1 MPPKYI
7 LVRLVLENKEVL
19 SLSTL
24 WCAKNQCQTN
34 PIYIRMAFDLHR
46 MVRLEYILERV
57 RNMKIDSSQVS
68 MDSGR
73 IHASNTR
80 VTQQTVMKQAGTN
93 VTTYSSNTFLS
104 SYVQYSGTATGSQ
117 NYSQYDSFIRSM
129 PDSDNTQ
136 TLTSDLYT
144 NLANNTVTIEQARSA
159 WQKFHEELINQ
170 LEEFMERIKEQ
181 LLGRGYYDSE
191 SILDLTTSSRPG
203 NFWTRQDYQSITV
216 SETESTRF
224 NSTGSVVTADGRTID
239 FNISMEMS
247 RSFMETSE
255 VVNSQTQYILTDPL
269 VIQLEDAPETISD
282 QKWYFDID
290 GDGTKEEISQLAKGN
305 GFLAL
310 DENGNGIIDDGSEL
324 FGTKSG
330 NGFKDL
336 SVYDEDGNG
345 WIDENDSVYS
355 KLKIWVKD
363 ASGNDKLIGLGQ
375 ADIGAIYLG
384 AANTQFTHKSADTNE
399 TQAVVR
405 QTGFYLHEST
415 GAAGIVQQIDFA
427 TKQPEHVA

>member
-1 MPPKYI
+1 M
-7 LVRLVLENKEVL
+7 
-19 SLSTL
+19 
-24 WCAKNQCQTN
+24 
-34 PIYIRMAFDLHR
+34 
-46 MVRLEYILERV
+46 ERV
-57 RNMKIDSSQVS
+57 RNIKIDSSQVS
-68 MDSGR
+68 IDSGR
-73 IHASNTR
+73 IYTNNTQ
-80 VTQQTVMKQAGTN
+80 VTQQTVMRQPGTN
-93 VTTYSSNTFLS
+93 VTTYSGNTFLS
-104 SYVQYSGTATGSQ
+104 SYVQYSGTAISRG
-117 NYSQYDSFIRSM
+117 NYGQYDSFTNSM
-129 PDSDNTQ
+129 SDSGDTQ

-144 NLANNTVTIEQARSA
+144 NLAYNTVTIEQAKSA
-159 WQKFHEELINQ
+159 WQKYHEEFINR

-181 LLGRGYYDSE
+181 LLGRGYYDSD
-191 SILDLTTSSRPG
+191 SILDLTTSSQPG
-203 NFWTRQDYQSITV
+203 TFWTRQDYQNVTV
-216 SETESTRF
+216 RETEATRF

-255 VVNSQTQYILTDPL
+255 SLTSQTQYILTDPL

-290 GDGTKEEISQLAKGN
+290 GDGVEEEISQLARGN

-310 DENGNGIIDDGSEL
+310 DENGNGKIDDGSEL

-336 SVYDEDGNG
+336 SAYDEDGNG

-375 ADIGAIYLG
+375 ADVGAIYLG
-384 AANTQFTHKSADTNE
+384 AADTQFTHAAADTNE

>member
-1 MPPKYI
+1 M
-7 LVRLVLENKEVL
+7 
-19 SLSTL
+19 
-24 WCAKNQCQTN
+24 
-34 PIYIRMAFDLHR
+34 
-46 MVRLEYILERV
+46 ERV
-57 RNMKIDSSQVS
+57 RNIKIDSSQVS
-68 MDSGR
+68 IDSER
-73 IHASNTR
+73 IYTNNTQ
-80 VTQQTVMKQAGTN
+80 VTQQTVMRQPGTN
-93 VTTYSSNTFLS
+93 VTTYSGSTFLS
-104 SYVQYSGTATGSQ
+104 SYVQYSGTATSRGNS
-117 NYSQYDSFIRSM
+117 SQYDSFTNSM
-129 PDSDNTQ
+129 SDSGDTQ

-144 NLANNTVTIEQARSA
+144 NLAYNTVTIEQAKSA
-159 WQKFHEELINQ
+159 WQKYHEEFINR

-181 LLGRGYYDSE
+181 LLGRGYYDSD
-191 SILDLTTSSRPG
+191 SILDLTTGSQPG
-203 NFWTRQDYQSITV
+203 TFWTRQDYQNVTV
-216 SETESTRF
+216 SEAEATRF

-255 VVNSQTQYILTDPL
+255 SLTSQTQYVLTDPL
-269 VIQLEDAPETISD
+269 VIQLEDAPDTISD

-290 GDGTKEEISQLAKGN
+290 GDGTEEEISQLAKGN

-310 DENGNGIIDDGSEL
+310 DENNNGKIDDGSEL

-336 SVYDEDGNG
+336 SAYDEDGNG

-363 ASGNDKLIGLGQ
+363 ASGNDKLIGLGK
-375 ADIGAIYLG
+375 ADVGAIYLG
-384 AANTQFTHKSADTNE
+384 AADTQFTHAAADTNE

>member
-1 MPPKYI
+1 M
-7 LVRLVLENKEVL
+7 
-19 SLSTL
+19 
-24 WCAKNQCQTN
+24 
-34 PIYIRMAFDLHR
+34 
-46 MVRLEYILERV
+46 ERV
-57 RNMKIDSSQVS
+57 RNIKIDSSQVS
-68 MDSGR
+68 IDSGR
-73 IHASNTR
+73 IYTNNTQ
-80 VTQQTVMKQAGTN
+80 VTQQTVMRQPGTN
-93 VTTYSSNTFLS
+93 VTTYSGSTFLS
-104 SYVQYSGTATGSQ
+104 SYVQYSGTAISRG
-117 NYSQYDSFIRSM
+117 NYGQYDSFTNSM
-129 PDSDNTQ
+129 SDSGDTQ

-144 NLANNTVTIEQARSA
+144 NLAYNTVTIEQAKSA
-159 WQKFHEELINQ
+159 WQKYHEEFINR

-181 LLGRGYYDSE
+181 LLGRGYYDSD
-191 SILDLTTSSRPG
+191 SILDLTTSSQPG
-203 NFWTRQDYQSITV
+203 TFWTRQDYQNVTV
-216 SETESTRF
+216 SETETTRF

-255 VVNSQTQYILTDPL
+255 FLNEQTQYVLTDPL
-269 VIQLEDAPETISD
+269 VIQLEDAPESISD

-290 GDGTKEEISQLAKGN
+290 GDGVEEEISQLAKGN

-310 DENGNGIIDDGSEL
+310 DENGNGKIDDGSEL

-336 SVYDEDGNG
+336 SAYDEDGNG

-375 ADIGAIYLG
+375 ADVGAIYLG
-384 AANTQFTHKSADTNE
+384 AANTQFTHAAADTNE

>member
-1 MPPKYI
+1 
-7 LVRLVLENKEVL
+7 
-19 SLSTL
+19 
-24 WCAKNQCQTN
+24 
-34 PIYIRMAFDLHR
+34 
-46 MVRLEYILERV
+46 
-57 RNMKIDSSQVS
+57 

-73 IHASNTR
+73 IYTNNTQ
-80 VTQQTVMKQAGTN
+80 VTQQTAMRQQGTN
-93 VTTYSSNTFLS
+93 VTSYSGTTFIS
-104 SYVQYSGTATGSQ
+104 SYAQYSGAAISRG
-117 NYSQYDSFIRSM
+117 NYGQYDSFTSSM
-129 PDSDNTQ
+129 PGSGDAQ

-144 NLANNTVTIEQARSA
+144 NLAYNTMSIEQAKSA
-159 WQKFHEELINQ
+159 WQKYHEEFINR

-181 LLGRGYYDSE
+181 LLGRGYYNSD
-191 SILDLTTSSRPG
+191 SILDLNTGSQPG
-203 NFWTRQDYQSITV
+203 TFWTRQDYQSVTV

-255 VVNSQTQYILTDPL
+255 FLNEQTQYVLTDPL
-269 VIQLEDAPETISD
+269 VIRLEDAPDTISD

-290 GDGTKEEISQLAKGN
+290 GDGVQEEISQLAEGN

-310 DENGNGIIDDGSEL
+310 DENGNGKIDDGSEL

-336 SVYDEDGNG
+336 SAYDEDGNG

-355 KLKIWVKD
+355 RLKVWVKD

-384 AANTQFTHKSADTNE
+384 AANTQFTHAAADTNE

-427 TKQPEHVA
+427 AKQPEPAA

>member
-1 MPPKYI
+1 M
-7 LVRLVLENKEVL
+7 
-19 SLSTL
+19 
-24 WCAKNQCQTN
+24 
-34 PIYIRMAFDLHR
+34 
-46 MVRLEYILERV
+46 ERV
-57 RNMKIDSSQVS
+57 RNIKIDSSQVS
-68 MDSGR
+68 IDSGR
-73 IHASNTR
+73 IYTNNTQ
-80 VTQQTVMKQAGTN
+80 VTQQTVMRQPGTN
-93 VTTYSSNTFLS
+93 VTTYSGNTFLS
-104 SYVQYSGTATGSQ
+104 SYVQYSGTAISRG
-117 NYSQYDSFIRSM
+117 NYGQYDSFTNSM
-129 PDSDNTQ
+129 SDSGDTQ

-144 NLANNTVTIEQARSA
+144 NLAYNTVTIEQAKSA
-159 WQKFHEELINQ
+159 WQKYHEEFINR

-181 LLGRGYYDSE
+181 LLGRGYYDSD
-191 SILDLTTSSRPG
+191 SILDLTTSSQPG
-203 NFWTRQDYQSITV
+203 TFWTRQDYQNVTV
-216 SETESTRF
+216 SETEATRF

-247 RSFMETSE
+247 RSFMATSE
-255 VVNSQTQYILTDPL
+255 SLTSQTQYILTDPL

-290 GDGTKEEISQLAKGN
+290 GDGVEEEISQLARGN

-310 DENGNGIIDDGSEL
+310 DENGNGKIDDGSEL

-336 SVYDEDGNG
+336 SAYDEDGNG

-375 ADIGAIYLG
+375 ADVGAIYLG
-384 AANTQFTHKSADTNE
+384 AADTQFTHAAADTNE

>member
-1 MPPKYI
+1 M
-7 LVRLVLENKEVL
+7 
-19 SLSTL
+19 
-24 WCAKNQCQTN
+24 
-34 PIYIRMAFDLHR
+34 
-46 MVRLEYILERV
+46 ERV
-57 RNMKIDSSQVS
+57 RNIKIDSSQVS

-73 IHASNTR
+73 IYTNNTQ
-80 VTQQTVMKQAGTN
+80 VTQQTVMRQQGTN
-93 VTTYSSNTFLS
+93 VTNYSGSTFIN
-104 SYVQYSGTATGSQ
+104 SYAQYSGTAISRR
-117 NYSQYDSFIRSM
+117 NYGQYDSFTSSM
-129 PDSDNTQ
+129 SGSGDTQ

-144 NLANNTVTIEQARSA
+144 NLAYSTLSIEQAKSA
-159 WQKFHEELINQ
+159 WQKYHEEFVNR

-181 LLGRGYYDSE
+181 LLGRGYYDSD
-191 SILDLTTSSRPG
+191 SILDLTTGSQPG
-203 NFWTRQDYQSITV
+203 TFWTRQDYQSITV
-216 SETESTRF
+216 SETESTCF

-255 VVNSQTQYILTDPL
+255 FLNEQTQYVLTDPL
-269 VIQLEDAPETISD
+269 VIQLEDAPDTISD

-290 GDGTKEEISQLAKGN
+290 GDGVQEEISQLAKGN

-310 DENGNGIIDDGSEL
+310 DENGNGKIDDGSEL

-336 SVYDEDGNG
+336 SAYDEDGNG

-363 ASGNDKLIGLGQ
+363 AAGNDKLIGLTQ

-384 AANTQFTHKSADTNE
+384 SANTQFTHTAADTNE

-427 TKQPEHVA
+427 AKQPEHVA

>member
-7 LVRLVLENKEVL
+7 L
-19 SLSTL
+19 
-24 WCAKNQCQTN
+24 
-34 PIYIRMAFDLHR
+34 
-46 MVRLEYILERV
+46 VRLEYILERV
-57 RNMKIDSSQVS
+57 RNIKIDSSQVS
-68 MDSGR
+68 IDSGR
-73 IHASNTR
+73 IYTNNTQ
-80 VTQQTVMKQAGTN
+80 VTQQTVMRQPGTN
-93 VTTYSSNTFLS
+93 VTTYSGNTFLS
-104 SYVQYSGTATGSQ
+104 SYVQYSGTAISRG
-117 NYSQYDSFIRSM
+117 NYGQYDSFTNSM
-129 PDSDNTQ
+129 SDSGDTQ

-144 NLANNTVTIEQARSA
+144 NLAYNTVTIEQAKSA
-159 WQKFHEELINQ
+159 WQKYHEEFINR

-181 LLGRGYYDSE
+181 LLGRGYYDSD
-191 SILDLTTSSRPG
+191 SILDLTTSSQPG
-203 NFWTRQDYQSITV
+203 TFWTRQDYQNVTV
-216 SETESTRF
+216 SETEATRF

-255 VVNSQTQYILTDPL
+255 SLTSQTQYILTDPL

-290 GDGTKEEISQLAKGN
+290 GDGVEEEISQLARGN

-310 DENGNGIIDDGSEL
+310 DENGNGKIDDGSEL

-336 SVYDEDGNG
+336 SAYDEDGNG

-375 ADIGAIYLG
+375 ADVGAIYLG
-384 AANTQFTHKSADTNE
+384 AADTQFTHAAADTNE

>member
-1 MPPKYI
+1 M
-7 LVRLVLENKEVL
+7 
-19 SLSTL
+19 
-24 WCAKNQCQTN
+24 
-34 PIYIRMAFDLHR
+34 
-46 MVRLEYILERV
+46 ERV
-57 RNMKIDSSQVS
+57 RNIKIDSSQVS
-68 MDSGR
+68 IDSGR
-73 IHASNTR
+73 IYTNNTQ
-80 VTQQTVMKQAGTN
+80 VTQQTVMRQPDTN
-93 VTTYSSNTFLS
+93 VTTYSGSTFLS
-104 SYVQYSGTATGSQ
+104 SYVQYSGTAISRG
-117 NYSQYDSFIRSM
+117 NYGQYDSFTNSM
-129 PDSDNTQ
+129 SDSGDTQ

-144 NLANNTVTIEQARSA
+144 NLAYNTVTIEQAKSA
-159 WQKFHEELINQ
+159 WQKYHEEFINR

-181 LLGRGYYDSE
+181 LLGRGYYDSD
-191 SILDLTTSSRPG
+191 SILDLTTSSQPG
-203 NFWTRQDYQSITV
+203 TFWTRQDYQNVTV
-216 SETESTRF
+216 SETEATRF
-224 NSTGSVVTADGRTID
+224 NSKGSVVTADGRTID

-255 VVNSQTQYILTDPL
+255 SLTSQTQYILTDPL

-290 GDGTKEEISQLAKGN
+290 GDGVEEEISQLARGN

-310 DENGNGIIDDGSEL
+310 DENGNGKIDDGSEL

-336 SVYDEDGNG
+336 SAYDEDGNG

-375 ADIGAIYLG
+375 ADVGAIYLG
-384 AANTQFTHKSADTNE
+384 AADTQFTHAAADTNE

>member
-1 MPPKYI
+1 M
-7 LVRLVLENKEVL
+7 
-19 SLSTL
+19 
-24 WCAKNQCQTN
+24 
-34 PIYIRMAFDLHR
+34 
-46 MVRLEYILERV
+46 ERV
-57 RNMKIDSSQVS
+57 RNIKIDSSQVS
-68 MDSGR
+68 IDSGR
-73 IHASNTR
+73 IYTNNTQ
-80 VTQQTVMKQAGTN
+80 VTQQTVMRQPGTN
-93 VTTYSSNTFLS
+93 VTTYSGSTFLS
-104 SYVQYSGTATGSQ
+104 SYVQYSGTAISRG
-117 NYSQYDSFIRSM
+117 NYGQYDSFTNSM
-129 PDSDNTQ
+129 SDSGDTQ

-144 NLANNTVTIEQARSA
+144 NLAYNTVTIEQAKSA
-159 WQKFHEELINQ
+159 WQKYHEEFINR

-181 LLGRGYYDSE
+181 LLGRGYYDSD
-191 SILDLTTSSRPG
+191 SILDLTTSSQPG
-203 NFWTRQDYQSITV
+203 TFWTRQDYQNVTV
-216 SETESTRF
+216 SETEATRF
-224 NSTGSVVTADGRTID
+224 NSTGSVVTADGRIID

-255 VVNSQTQYILTDPL
+255 SLTSQTQYILTDPL

-290 GDGTKEEISQLAKGN
+290 GDGVEEEISQLARGN

-310 DENGNGIIDDGSEL
+310 DENGNGKIDDGNEL

-336 SVYDEDGNG
+336 SAYDEDGNG

-375 ADIGAIYLG
+375 ADVGAIYLG
-384 AANTQFTHKSADTNE
+384 ATDTQFTHAVADTNE

>member
-1 MPPKYI
+1 M
-7 LVRLVLENKEVL
+7 
-19 SLSTL
+19 
-24 WCAKNQCQTN
+24 
-34 PIYIRMAFDLHR
+34 
-46 MVRLEYILERV
+46 ERV
-57 RNMKIDSSQVS
+57 RNIKIDSSQVS
-68 MDSGR
+68 IDSGR
-73 IHASNTR
+73 IYTNNTQ
-80 VTQQTVMKQAGTN
+80 VTQQTVMRQPGTN
-93 VTTYSSNTFLS
+93 VTTYSGSTFLS
-104 SYVQYSGTATGSQ
+104 SYVQYSGTAISRG
-117 NYSQYDSFIRSM
+117 NYGQYDSFTNSM
-129 PDSDNTQ
+129 SDSGDTQ

-144 NLANNTVTIEQARSA
+144 NLAYNTVTIEQAKSA
-159 WQKFHEELINQ
+159 WQKYHEEFINR

-181 LLGRGYYDSE
+181 LLGRGYYDSD
-191 SILDLTTSSRPG
+191 SILDLTTSSQPG
-203 NFWTRQDYQSITV
+203 TFWTRQDYQNVTV
-216 SETESTRF
+216 SETEATRF
-224 NSTGSVVTADGRTID
+224 NSKGSVVTADGRTID

-255 VVNSQTQYILTDPL
+255 SLTSQTQYILTDPL

-290 GDGTKEEISQLAKGN
+290 GDGVEEEISQLARGN

-310 DENGNGIIDDGSEL
+310 DENGNGKIDDGSEL

-336 SVYDEDGNG
+336 SAYDEDGNG

-375 ADIGAIYLG
+375 ADVGAIYLG
-384 AANTQFTHKSADTNE
+384 AADTQFTHAAADTNE

>member
-1 MPPKYI
+1 M
-7 LVRLVLENKEVL
+7 
-19 SLSTL
+19 
-24 WCAKNQCQTN
+24 
-34 PIYIRMAFDLHR
+34 
-46 MVRLEYILERV
+46 ERV
-57 RNMKIDSSQVS
+57 RNIKIDSSQVS
-68 MDSGR
+68 IDSGR
-73 IHASNTR
+73 IYTNNTQ
-80 VTQQTVMKQAGTN
+80 VTQQTVMRQPGTN
-93 VTTYSSNTFLS
+93 VTTYSGSTFLS
-104 SYVQYSGTATGSQ
+104 SYVQYSGTAISRG
-117 NYSQYDSFIRSM
+117 NYGQYDSFTNSM
-129 PDSDNTQ
+129 SDSGDTQ

-144 NLANNTVTIEQARSA
+144 NLAYNTVTIEQAKSA
-159 WQKFHEELINQ
+159 WQKYHEEFINR

-181 LLGRGYYDSE
+181 LLGRGYYDSD
-191 SILDLTTSSRPG
+191 SILDLTTSSQPG
-203 NFWTRQDYQSITV
+203 TFWTRQDYQNVTV
-216 SETESTRF
+216 SETEATRF

-255 VVNSQTQYILTDPL
+255 SLTSQTQYILTDPL

-290 GDGTKEEISQLAKGN
+290 GDGVEEEISQLARGN

-310 DENGNGIIDDGSEL
+310 DENGNGKIDDGSEL

-336 SVYDEDGNG
+336 SAYDEDGNG

-375 ADIGAIYLG
+375 ADVGAIYLG
-384 AANTQFTHKSADTNE
+384 AADTQFTHAAADTNE

>member
-1 MPPKYI
+1 M
-7 LVRLVLENKEVL
+7 
-19 SLSTL
+19 
-24 WCAKNQCQTN
+24 
-34 PIYIRMAFDLHR
+34 
-46 MVRLEYILERV
+46 ERV
-57 RNMKIDSSQVS
+57 RNIKIDSSQVS
-68 MDSGR
+68 IDSER
-73 IHASNTR
+73 IYTNNTQ
-80 VTQQTVMKQAGTN
+80 VTQQTVMRQPGTN
-93 VTTYSSNTFLS
+93 VTTYSGSTFLS
-104 SYVQYSGTATGSQ
+104 SYVQYSGTATSRGNSG
-117 NYSQYDSFIRSM
+117 QYDSFTNSM
-129 PDSDNTQ
+129 SDSGDTQ

-144 NLANNTVTIEQARSA
+144 NLAYNTVTIEQAKSA
-159 WQKFHEELINQ
+159 WQKYHEEFINR

-181 LLGRGYYDSE
+181 LLGRGYYDSD
-191 SILDLTTSSRPG
+191 SILDLTTGSQPG
-203 NFWTRQDYQSITV
+203 TFWTRQDYQNVTV
-216 SETESTRF
+216 SEAEATRF

-255 VVNSQTQYILTDPL
+255 SLTSQTQYVLTDPL
-269 VIQLEDAPETISD
+269 VIQLEDAPDTISD

-290 GDGTKEEISQLAKGN
+290 GDGTEEEISQLAKGN

-310 DENGNGIIDDGSEL
+310 DENNNGKIDDGSEL

-336 SVYDEDGNG
+336 SAYDEDGNG

-375 ADIGAIYLG
+375 ADVGAIYLG
-384 AANTQFTHKSADTNE
+384 AADTQFTHAAADTNE

>member
-1 MPPKYI
+1 M
-7 LVRLVLENKEVL
+7 
-19 SLSTL
+19 
-24 WCAKNQCQTN
+24 
-34 PIYIRMAFDLHR
+34 
-46 MVRLEYILERV
+46 ERV
-57 RNMKIDSSQVS
+57 RNIKIDSSQVS
-68 MDSGR
+68 IDSGR
-73 IHASNTR
+73 IYTNNTQ
-80 VTQQTVMKQAGTN
+80 VTQQTVMRQPGTN
-93 VTTYSSNTFLS
+93 VTTYSGNTFLS
-104 SYVQYSGTATGSQ
+104 SYVQYSGTAISRG
-117 NYSQYDSFIRSM
+117 NYGQYDSFTNSM
-129 PDSDNTQ
+129 SDSGDTQ

-144 NLANNTVTIEQARSA
+144 NLAYNTVTIEQAKSA
-159 WQKFHEELINQ
+159 WQKYHEEFINR

-181 LLGRGYYDSE
+181 LLGRGYYDSD
-191 SILDLTTSSRPG
+191 SILDLTTSSQPG
-203 NFWTRQDYQSITV
+203 TFWTRQDYQNVTV
-216 SETESTRF
+216 SETEATRF

-255 VVNSQTQYILTDPL
+255 SLTSQTQYILTDPL

-290 GDGTKEEISQLAKGN
+290 GDGVEEEISQLARGN

-310 DENGNGIIDDGSEL
+310 DENGNGKIDDGSEL

-336 SVYDEDGNG
+336 SAYDEDGNG

-375 ADIGAIYLG
+375 ADVGAIYLG
-384 AANTQFTHKSADTNE
+384 AADTQFTHAAADTNE